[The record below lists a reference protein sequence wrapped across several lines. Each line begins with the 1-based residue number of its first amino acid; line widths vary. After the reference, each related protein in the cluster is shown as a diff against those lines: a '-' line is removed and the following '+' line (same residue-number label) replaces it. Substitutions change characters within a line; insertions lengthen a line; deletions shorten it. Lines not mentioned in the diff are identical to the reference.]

1 MSYTIR
7 DANHSDIL
15 DITIAAKLFSKETNH
30 PALSTI
36 NPNKVATSLEQLI
49 NSDLGFVKVACFNCK
64 EIVGAIAGVVTE
76 LPINDLVVAQELM
89 LWLDPS
95 HRNGKTAPKL
105 IDAYVNWA
113 ERKNCDFVRLSAL
126 DGVMDGR
133 AGVLFKRKGFK
144 AVETAYIKE
153 F

>member
-30 PALSTI
+30 PALNTI
-36 NPNKVATSLEQLI
+36 NPNKVAATLQQLLD
-49 NSDLGFVKVACFNCK
+49 SEVGLVKVACFNK
-64 EIVGAIAGVVTE
+64 EIIGAIAGVVSE

-105 IDAYVNWA
+105 IDGYVEWA
-113 ERKNCDFVRLSAL
+113 SKKGCDFVRLSAL
-126 DGVMDGR
+126 DGILSGK
-133 AGVLFKRKGFK
+133 AGILFKRKGFK
-144 AVETAYIKE
+144 PIETAYIKE
-153 F
+153 L

>member
-15 DITIAAKLFSKETNH
+15 DITIAAKMFSKETNH
-30 PALSTI
+30 PALNTI
-36 NPNKVATSLEQLI
+36 NPNKVANSLQQLI
-49 NSDLGFVKVACFNCK
+49 DSELGLVKVACFNN

-76 LPINDLVVAQELM
+76 LPINDLVISQELM

-105 IDAYVNWA
+105 IDAYVAWST
-113 ERKNCDFVRLSAL
+113 KMGCDFARLSAL
-126 DGVMDGR
+126 DAVLEGR
-133 AGVLFKRKGFK
+133 AGVLFKRKGF
-144 AVETAYIKE
+144 VEIETAYIKE
-153 F
+153 L

>member
-36 NPNKVATSLEQLI
+36 NPNKVAATLQQLLD
-49 NSDLGFVKVACFNCK
+49 SDVGLVKVACFKK
-64 EIVGAIAGVVTE
+64 EIIGAIAGVVSE

-105 IDAYVNWA
+105 IDGYVEWA
-113 ERKNCDFVRLSAL
+113 SKKGCDFVRLSAL
-126 DGVMDGR
+126 DGILSGR
-133 AGVLFKRKGFK
+133 AGILFKRKGFK
-144 AVETAYIKE
+144 EVETAYIKE
-153 F
+153 L

>member
-1 MSYTIR
+1 M
-7 DANHSDIL
+7 
-15 DITIAAKLFSKETNH
+15 ITEM
-30 PALSTI
+30 
-36 NPNKVATSLEQLI
+36 
-49 NSDLGFVKVACFNCK
+49 
-64 EIVGAIAGVVTE
+64 
-76 LPINDLVVAQELM
+76 PINDLVVAQELM
-89 LWLDPS
+89 LWLEPS

-126 DGVMDGR
+126 DGIMDGR
-133 AGVLFKRKGFK
+133 AGVLFRRKGFK

>member
-30 PALSTI
+30 PAMSTI
-36 NPNKVATSLEQLI
+36 NPNKVAVTLQQLLD
-49 NSDLGFVKVACFNCK
+49 SEVGLVKVACFNK
-64 EIVGAIAGVVTE
+64 EIIGAIAGVVSE

-105 IDAYVNWA
+105 IDGYVEWA
-113 ERKNCDFVRLSAL
+113 SKKGCDFVRLSAL
-126 DGVMDGR
+126 EGILSGK

-144 AVETAYIKE
+144 EIETAYIKE
-153 F
+153 L

>member
-30 PALSTI
+30 PALNTI
-36 NPNKVATSLEQLI
+36 NPK
-49 NSDLGFVKVACFNCK
+49 
-64 EIVGAIAGVVTE
+64 
-76 LPINDLVVAQELM
+76 LPINDLIVSQELM

-105 IDAYVNWA
+105 IDAYVEWA
-113 ERKNCDFVRLSAL
+113 TKLGCDYARLSAL
-126 DGVMDGR
+126 DVILDGK
-133 AGVLFKRKGFK
+133 AGILFKRKGFK
-144 AVETAYIKE
+144 PIETAYIKE
-153 F
+153 L

>member
-30 PALSTI
+30 PALNTI
-36 NPNKVATSLEQLI
+36 NPNKVAVTLQQLLD
-49 NSDLGFVKVACFNCK
+49 SEVGLVKVACFNK
-64 EIVGAIAGVVTE
+64 EIIGAIAGVVSE

-105 IDAYVNWA
+105 IDGYVEWA
-113 ERKNCDFVRLSAL
+113 SKKGCDFVRLSAL
-126 DGVMDGR
+126 EGILSGK
-133 AGVLFKRKGFK
+133 AGFLFKRKGFK
-144 AVETAYIKE
+144 PIETAYIKE
-153 F
+153 L

>member
-30 PALSTI
+30 PALNTI
-36 NPNKVATSLEQLI
+36 NPNKVAATLQQLLD
-49 NSDLGFVKVACFNCK
+49 SELGLVKVACFNK
-64 EIVGAIAGVVTE
+64 EIIGAIAGVVSE

-105 IDAYVNWA
+105 IDGYVEWA
-113 ERKNCDFVRLSAL
+113 SKKGCDFVRLSAL
-126 DGVMDGR
+126 DGILSG
-133 AGVLFKRKGFK
+133 A
-144 AVETAYIKE
+144 A
-153 F
+153 

>member
-30 PALSTI
+30 PALNTI
-36 NPNKVATSLEQLI
+36 NPNKVATSLQQLI
-49 NSDLGFVKVACFNCK
+49 DSESGIVKVVCFNA

-76 LPINDLVVAQELM
+76 LPINDFIVSQELM

-105 IDAYVNWA
+105 IDAYVEWA
-113 ERKNCDFVRLSAL
+113 TKLGCDYARLSAL
-126 DGVMDGR
+126 DVILDGK
-133 AGVLFKRKGFK
+133 AGILFKRKGFK
-144 AVETAYIKE
+144 PIETAYIKE
-153 F
+153 L

>member
-30 PALSTI
+30 PAMSTI
-36 NPNKVATSLEQLI
+36 NPNKVAVTLQQLLD
-49 NSDLGFVKVACFNCK
+49 SEVGLVKVACFNK
-64 EIVGAIAGVVTE
+64 EIIGAIAGVVSE

-105 IDAYVNWA
+105 IDGYVEWA
-113 ERKNCDFVRLSAL
+113 SKKGCDFVRLSAL
-126 DGVMDGR
+126 EGILSGK

-144 AVETAYIKE
+144 PIETAYIKE
-153 F
+153 L

>member
-30 PALSTI
+30 PALNTI
-36 NPNKVATSLEQLI
+36 NPNKVAATLQQLLD
-49 NSDLGFVKVACFNCK
+49 SDVGLVKVACFNK
-64 EIVGAIAGVVTE
+64 EIIGAIAGVVSE

-105 IDAYVNWA
+105 IDGYVEWA
-113 ERKNCDFVRLSAL
+113 SKKGCDFVRLSAL
-126 DGVMDGR
+126 DGILSGK
-133 AGVLFKRKGFK
+133 AGILFKRKGFK
-144 AVETAYIKE
+144 EIETAYIKE
-153 F
+153 L